1 MELSPL
7 PTQLDALAHALVAN
21 GWSTESGIGRLR
33 HDLGEAAPLLPM
45 TLGRWLHEHRKLDHE
60 QSTELDLLASHQ
72 AHFPEYRLLRK
83 LGAGGMGTVY
93 LALQLA
99 TIRTVAFKTINSRLA
114 GEGDFVTRFHRETTS
129 LVGIEHP
136 NIAGVLASGESGGHC
151 YLAMEYIQGLSLM
164 DLLRHNRVLPEGYV
178 LRAVAQIA
186 EGLGHVWGKAGL
198 IHRDIKPENI
208 LVVRGSPDGDLH
220 AARDQAKLIDF
231 GLVKSN
237 REDDRLTQTGMTI
250 GTPLY
255 MSPEQIRGEA
265 LDGRSDIYGLG
276 ATVFHLVTGET
287 PFTGSSPGAIMS
299 AHLTEPVPDPLRI
312 VPGLKPVTRKLV
324 MMAMAKR
331 AQDRFSTGEAFA
343 AACQEAVREI
353 DGSTQRMRLL
363 KKPLVVKSPIR
374 RPSEKSAE
382 SLDPA
387 NVVPADDDSDK
398 RLKRIASRILSKH
411 KSKSEQVETAGK
423 PVSAAIVKAVSRV
436 QPAQGQ
442 QLQGQAIAAP
452 GQAAQVGSVPVTDF
466 IPHQL
471 PVGTGSSTIRKKNSA
486 AFADEPKR
494 NVVGFAPWLFLL
506 LAALT
511 VVAILVFKLT

>member
-1 MELSPL
+1 M
-7 PTQLDALAHALVAN
+7 PTQLEALAHALVAN

-33 HDLGEAAPLLPM
+33 HDIGEAAPLHPM
-45 TLGRWLHEHRKLDHE
+45 TLGRWLHEHRKLDQE

-99 TIRTVAFKTINSRLA
+99 TNRTVAFKTINSRLA

-136 NIAGVLASGESGGHC
+136 NIAAVLASGECDGHC

-164 DLLRHNRVLPEGYV
+164 DLLRHHRVLPEGYV

-208 LVVRGSPDGDLH
+208 LVVRDAIDGDLH

-276 ATVFHLVTGET
+276 ATVYHLITGET
-287 PFTGSSPGAIMS
+287 PFTGTSPGAIMS
-299 AHLTEPVPDPLRI
+299 AHLTEAVPDPLRI
-312 VPGLKPVTRKLV
+312 VPGLRQITRKLV

-331 AQDRFSTGEAFA
+331 AQDRFATGEAFA
-343 AACQEAVREI
+343 AACAEAIREI
-353 DGSTQRMRLL
+353 EGSTQHMRLL
-363 KKPLVVKSPIR
+363 KKPLVVKSPLR
-374 RPSEKSAE
+374 RPSEKPAE
-382 SLDPA
+382 SQDQTTA
-387 NVVPADDDSDK
+387 TVTDDDSAK
-398 RLKRIASRILSKH
+398 RLERITSRILSKH
-411 KSKSEQVETAGK
+411 RSKSEQAEATAK
-423 PVSAAIVKAVSRV
+423 PVSAAIVKAISRA
-436 QPAQGQ
+436 QPVQGQ
-442 QLQGQAIAAP
+442 QPQSQAVAAP
-452 GQAAQVGSVPVTDF
+452 VQAGNVPVTDF
-466 IPHQL
+466 IPHPP

-494 NVVGFAPWLFLL
+494 NVVGLAPWLFLI
-506 LAALT
+506 LALLT
-511 VVAILVFKLT
+511 VVAILVFRLA